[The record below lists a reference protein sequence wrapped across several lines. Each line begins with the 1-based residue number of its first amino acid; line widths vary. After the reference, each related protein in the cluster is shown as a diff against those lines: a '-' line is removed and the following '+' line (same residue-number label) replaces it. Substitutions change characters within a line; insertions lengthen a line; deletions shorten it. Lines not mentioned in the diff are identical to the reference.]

1 MMVVNMELVMKMV
14 IVMRTMTRMTPMG
27 IGDGVLSK
35 LVMVVKMEMV
45 VKMVMVMRTADEND
59 TNGD

>member
-27 IGDGVLSK
+27 IGDGLLSK
-35 LVMVVKMEMV
+35 LVVMKRLVIMVTV
-45 VKMVMVMRTADEND
+45 
-59 TNGD
+59 